1 MKVRKANPLIR
12 AIQNQID
19 QYKNG
24 AKNLQAKADYLIKN
38 RMFIRAMY
46 QPMFATLGENDHVYI
61 YNYEDSLQFVVYMR
75 ELESFKDDRLTTML
89 STAMDSLE
97 GDVKETDYA
106 EYDHKEYSIKTSN
119 IYAEYVDQKVEL
131 VINAYVKSDS
141 PTCRKIQTGTEIKEV
156 PQFKF
161 ICE

>member
-19 QYKNG
+19 QYKTG

-38 RMFIRAMY
+38 RMYIRAMY

-61 YNYEDSLQFVVYMR
+61 YNYEDSLQFCVYMR

-97 GDVKETDYA
+97 GDIKETDYA
-106 EYDHKEYSIKTSN
+106 EYDHKEYSIKTTN
-119 IYAEYVDQKVEL
+119 IYADQVEL
-131 VINAYVKSDS
+131 QINAYVKSNS

-156 PQFKF
+156 PKFKF